1 ENSSTTVLRVASSG
15 LLSIGTSTNIATG
28 LFAVGTSTNILTVLN
43 NGNVGIGTTT
53 PSTALQ
59 VVGTVGIGIASS
71 SEGKLALYNSSTSA
85 SVTLQASTA
94 STVSFTLTLPSA
106 TGTAG
111 QALVTDGSG
120 NLSWGSTG
128 FTVVASTTTNLN
140 LATTLASDTTAGIT
154 PSNVNAQVWITAN
167 V

>member
-1 ENSSTTVLRVASSG
+1 
-15 LLSIGTSTNIATG
+15 
-28 LFAVGTSTNILTVLN
+28 
-43 NGNVGIGTTT
+43 
-53 PSTALQ
+53 
-59 VVGTVGIGIASS
+59 
-71 SEGKLALYNSSTSA
+71 
-85 SVTLQASTA
+85 
-94 STVSFTLTLPSA
+94 
-106 TGTAG
+106 G

-167 V
+167 VIASTTASSTVTLGVFKTSACTTRVGTVTTSTIMAPTTSTAAGYTIS